1 MTVRRYTA
9 EEIND
14 SFAGIMAE
22 CGTLSRHEEWTLLQL
37 LQSTR
42 ESLEHGEGPNAARKI
57 DRVRA
62 VLDFLFE
69 ARRIPNEAFT
79 RLHDLTARVM
89 GYYTADK
96 AV

>member
-1 MTVRRYTA
+1 MATRRYTA

-14 SFAGIMAE
+14 AFAEIMAE

-37 LQSTR
+37 LQSTW
-42 ESLEHGEGPNAARKI
+42 ESLDREEGPNAARKI
-57 DRVRA
+57 DRARA

-69 ARRIPNEAFT
+69 ARRIPNEAFV

-96 AV
+96 AG